1 MKTKIFIFLITLFIF
16 SFKLQSFA
24 NADYSCTV
32 YCSIDNST
40 ASFNTCTLPVTDPY
54 DPDGCSYS
62 CGGSPCAVSTTAP
75 TTPPAPTSGGIC
87 VNEHGFYSGPS
98 GTFPCCSGLTPCSST
113 GTCEISCSGGTCV
126 NEHGFYSGPSGTFPC
141 CSGLTPCASTGT
153 CETSCPGQVCTPG
166 TLQYVCSG
174 THC

>member
-98 GTFPCCSGLTPCSST
+98 GTFPCCSGLTPC
-113 GTCEISCSGGTCV
+113 
-126 NEHGFYSGPSGTFPC
+126 
-141 CSGLTPCASTGT
+141 ASTGT
-153 CETSCPGQVCTPG
+153 CETSCPGQLCTPG